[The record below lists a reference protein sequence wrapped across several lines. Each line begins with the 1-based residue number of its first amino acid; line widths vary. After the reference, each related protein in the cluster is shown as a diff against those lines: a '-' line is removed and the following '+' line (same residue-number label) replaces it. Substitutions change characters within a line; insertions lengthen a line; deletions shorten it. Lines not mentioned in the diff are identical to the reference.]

1 MRVTVFGP
9 LRSATG
15 EKTVELDFAGGTV
28 GEALDAFAEA
38 YPRVRSQL
46 YDDGDLRPSVRI
58 TRDGDRLEADDDC
71 PPDADLSVVPAVQG
85 GAPRRK
91 IPR

>member
-28 GEALDAFAEA
+28 ADAVAAFADA
-38 YPRVRSQL
+38 YPRARSQL
-46 YDDGDLRPSVRI
+46 YDADGDLRPSVRV
-58 TRDGDRLEADDDC
+58 TRNGDRVEADDEC
-71 PPDADLSVVPAVQG
+71 PPDAELSVVPAVQG
-85 GAPRRK
+85 GRDCES
-91 IPR
+91 